1 MVEVEIVC
9 GTRQTGH
16 IKGNSEVSATS
27 DHAPGGK
34 QRQQRDRGVAP
45 DSAREE
51 TDEANRAN

>member
-1 MVEVEIVC
+1 MC

-45 DSAREE
+45 DPAREE
-51 TDEANRAN
+51 ADEANRAN